1 MVFKGVGKDT
11 HCLSD
16 YLVQMRVFD
25 SNGELRTYSLEK
37 DKDVFKAVSAAFGCF
52 GIVYDVTFKVGLYSI
67 SNNELRLFFTIY
79 F

>member
-52 GIVYDVTFKVGLYSI
+52 GIVYDIPSKT
-67 SNNELRLFFTIY
+67 LFYIK
-79 F
+79 